1 LSVKGKVY
9 IIFQSNWFRES
20 DTYGSYISKGP
31 RETHIGSSV
40 SILQNQTKHKFFYI
54 NNELDRRELEK
65 VLEY

>member
-40 SILQNQTKHKFFYI
+40 SILQNQTKHKFSI
-54 NNELDRRELEK
+54 
-65 VLEY
+65 